1 VSEGHLEI
9 ARVSKAYGATLA
21 VDDVSLELPPGAFF
35 SLLGPSGCG
44 KTTLLRI
51 VAGLEKPDTGSI
63 LIDGLDLAR
72 EAPERRPFNLV
83 FQRYALF
90 PHLSVADNIAFGLTT
105 DRSVRPPRDEIRR
118 RVSEMLDLVGLTGF
132 ERRRP
137 SELSGGEAQRV
148 SVARALIRRP
158 RVLLLDEPMS
168 ALDRNVRH
176 QVREE
181 LLRIH
186 AETGTTF
193 LMVTHDQDEALSI
206 SGLVGLMNGG
216 RLEQVADPE
225 TMYHHPATLFAARF
239 VGAGSF
245 LAASVTG
252 ASEGRVD
259 VDADGIRFS
268 AEDARRDGAPSVQ
281 VLLRPEDVSVADAG
295 SGRIDGQVETC
306 SFFGS
311 YYELTIRTRQT
322 LVRVRD
328 PSPRQPG
335 QQVGVDWPDA
345 AGIAYSSPATADNT
359 ANDGRG
365 LETVDVP

>member
-1 VSEGHLEI
+1 VPEGRLRI
-9 ARVSKAYGATLA
+9 DRVSKRYGNTVA
-21 VDDVSLELPPGAFF
+21 VDDVTLELDPGAFF

-51 VAGLEKPDTGSI
+51 VAGLEHPDTGAI
-63 LIDGLDLAR
+63 LSDGVDLSR
-72 EAPERRPFNLV
+72 TAPERRPFNLV

-90 PHLSVADNIAFGLTT
+90 PHLSVADNVAFGLTT
-105 DRSVRPPRDEIRR
+105 ERASRPPKDEVRR
-118 RVSEMLDLVGLTGF
+118 RVSEMLELVGLSGF
-132 ERRRP
+132 ERRKP
-137 SELSGGEAQRV
+137 GELSGGQAQRV

-158 RVLLLDEPMS
+158 RLLLLDEPMS

-206 SGLVGLMNGG
+206 SGLVGLMNEG

-245 LAASVTG
+245 LGGTVVQANG
-252 ASEGRVD
+252 GRVEVD
-259 VDADGIRFS
+259 VDGIRFS
-268 AEDARRDGAPSVQ
+268 AEDARQDGAADVQ
-281 VLLRPEDVSVADAG
+281 VLLRPEDVRVAEEG
-295 SGRIDGQVETC
+295 TGRIDGRVETC

-311 YYELTIRTRQT
+311 YYELTVRTSLT
-322 LVRVRD
+322 VVRVRD
-328 PSPRQPG
+328 PRPRHPDER
-335 QQVGVDWPDA
+335 VAIDWPDT
-345 AGIAYSSPATADNT
+345 AGIAYAGVGGQAPAREGANRRTADT
-359 ANDGRG
+359 
-365 LETVDVP
+365 P